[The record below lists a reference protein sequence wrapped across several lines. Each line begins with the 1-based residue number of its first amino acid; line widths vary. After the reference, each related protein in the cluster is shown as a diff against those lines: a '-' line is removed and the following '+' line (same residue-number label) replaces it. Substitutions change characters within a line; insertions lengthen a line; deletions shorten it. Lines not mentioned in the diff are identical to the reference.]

1 MGFTD
6 LVVVNGFNDTVSA
19 RYSDVSGL
27 RIGRRLPDQIAR
39 LIKVNRSDVDA
50 ADAERAKGKGE
61 GGAAN
66 RRNVAAAVIEWPA
79 RLPSSVRTQVQL
91 FGNIAIIDHPD
102 A

>member
-1 MGFTD
+1 MRFTD

-27 RIGRRLPDQIAR
+27 RIGRQLPDQIAR

-50 ADAERAKGKGE
+50 ADAERAKGEGE

-66 RRNVAAAVIEWPA
+66 RRKCRCRGHRVACAFAFF
-79 RLPSSVRTQVQL
+79 RTHSSTAFWEHR
-91 FGNIAIIDHPD
+91 HH
-102 A
+102 